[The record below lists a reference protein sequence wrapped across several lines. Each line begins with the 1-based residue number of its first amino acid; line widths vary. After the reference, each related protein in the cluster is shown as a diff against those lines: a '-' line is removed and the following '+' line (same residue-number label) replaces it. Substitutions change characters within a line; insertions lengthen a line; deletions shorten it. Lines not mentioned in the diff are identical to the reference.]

1 MLSTCPTRSPAV
13 PRDAYGVSSLVV
25 LLGVLTLLRAAT
37 VVHLGL
43 DPYVDEAY
51 YWGWAQALDWGY
63 YSKPPLLPVLI
74 AASQAAF
81 GDGLLALKLP
91 ALLLYPVTALVLRQ
105 LGAELFD
112 SRVGWWAALAF
123 ITLPLVS
130 GLGLFVSTDAPL
142 LLLWALA
149 MLLAWRLREGGG
161 WPQWAILGGVIGL
174 GLMAKYTMAAF
185 WGCGVLWLLSM
196 EGGLDRLRRSGPWL
210 ALGVALAVLAPNLW
224 WNAQHGFPTLV
235 HTAEIT
241 RMSARGW
248 APDELWEFL
257 LAQLAAL
264 GPVLAVSVLMVLFS
278 VRRHLADPRHA
289 FLLCFSLPLLI
300 LVALQALTGRAN
312 GNWAAPAVLGL
323 SVLAVAV
330 LLGLQRRRVLVWAVG
345 CNVAI
350 ATLLYSWP
358 ILVQSL
364 GVELHAGNDPYK
376 RARGWSALA
385 EAVAPKLTAYP
396 GLTLLSDDREVLAQ
410 LVYALRPERHARW
423 QADGHVVDHYGLTV
437 PYGGHIS
444 GAVLYLSQRH
454 DPERVLDRFAQVT
467 DLGEISV
474 AVHRNFH
481 RRLHAWRL
489 DGFLGY
495 PADGE

>member
-1 MLSTCPTRSPAV
+1 M

-63 YSKPPLLPVLI
+63 YSKPPLLPALI
-74 AASQAAF
+74 AASQAVF

-91 ALLLYPVTALVLRQ
+91 ALLLYPVTALVLQQ
-105 LGAELFD
+105 LGTELFD
-112 SRVGWWAALAF
+112 KRVGWWAALTF
-123 ITLPLVS
+123 MTLPLVS

-149 MLLAWRLREGGG
+149 MLLAWRLREGGA
-161 WPQWAILGGVIGL
+161 WTQWVMLGGVVGL
-174 GLMAKYTMAAF
+174 GLLAKYTMAAF
-185 WGCGVLWLLSM
+185 FGCGVLWLLSL

-210 ALGVALAVLAPNLW
+210 ALGVALVVLAPNLW

-241 RMSARGW
+241 RVSARAW

-264 GPVLAVSVLMVLFS
+264 GPVLAVAVVIVLSS
-278 VRRHLADPRHA
+278 VRRRLGDSRQR

-312 GNWAAPAVLGL
+312 GNWAAPAMMGLTVL
-323 SVLAVAV
+323 VVAA
-330 LLGLQRRRVLVWAVG
+330 LLGLQRPRVLAWAVG
-345 CNVAI
+345 CNMAI
-350 ATLLYSWP
+350 AALLYAWP
-358 ILVQSL
+358 TLVQL
-364 GVELHAGNDPYK
+364 AGVELRAGNDPYK

-385 EAVAPKLTAYP
+385 EAVAPQLAAQP
-396 GLTLLSDDREVLAQ
+396 GSTLLGDDREVLAQ
-410 LVYALRPERHARW
+410 LVYALRPQRHARW
-423 QADGHVVDHYGLTV
+423 QADPHVVDHYGLMV
-437 PYGGHIS
+437 PYGGHVD
-444 GAVLYLSQRH
+444 GAVLYLSQRR
-454 DPERVLDRFAQVT
+454 DPEQVLSRFADVT

-474 AVHRNFH
+474 AVHRDFH

-489 DGFLGY
+489 SGFLGY
-495 PADGE
+495 PNNDE